1 MFYKETP
8 NAKFFKEIGKTNV
21 FQSKDGYKIEIT
33 DTSDAFF
40 RTASLFSPEGQLINK
55 DQEYWTILYFDNGQ
69 GWLPRLITYE
79 ELTGL
84 DRDQSVKWAPE
95 HFPQGTRVAVKL
107 PRMSERNLIEEFT
120 VSRIICND
128 VDSYCIVSNEIA
140 TDGILVGEP
149 KTFNI
154 THVIGIIKRG
164 IGPLL
169 IEGTKRITR
178 SEIKIVKV
186 DSFNAVS
193 ACTWF
198 NHQEP
203 CLKGYIT
210 TGAFTR
216 ILVNNIFAIDFE
228 HRFIDA
234 EKLNKRLAA
243 MGLLKTVKGHDLVKY
258 KPALKFFIK
267 NPHLAFENKKK
278 THIRNYAYDYRI
290 DGEFLD

>member
-33 DTSDAFF
+33 DISDASF
-40 RTASLFSPEGQLINK
+40 RTASLFSPEGQLIGK
-55 DQEYWTILYFDNGQ
+55 DQEYRTSLYFDNDQ

-84 DRDQSVKWAPE
+84 SRDQSVKWAPA

-107 PRMSERNLIEEFT
+107 PGINKRDLIEEFT
-120 VSRIICND
+120 VSHISCND

-169 IEGTKRITR
+169 IE
-178 SEIKIVKV
+178 SEREKWIPVIKIKKA
-186 DSFNAVS
+186 DSLKTLLS
-193 ACTWF
+193 QDWF
-198 NHQEP
+198 NPQEP
-203 CLKGYIT
+203 CFKGYINIE
-210 TGAFTR
+210 AFAR
-216 ILVNNIFAIDFE
+216 LIVNNTVAVDFN
-228 HRFIDA
+228 HRFIDN
-234 EKLNKRLAA
+234 EKLNKRLMA

-278 THIRNYAYDYRI
+278 THIRNYAYDYRV
-290 DGEFLD
+290 DDEFVD